1 MFSLHYTGME
11 GIVNHEM
18 GTVNDMERGLET
30 EDLDLAFTSGGKH
43 AMISIRLKRQKAVG
57 SMDYLSHNIGVNLKR
72 IRKSKGMSL
81 DIVAEQTGVSKSMLA
96 QIEKGNANP
105 SIGVLGK
112 IVSGLRLEFNDLI
125 ETPPL
130 DSFMVR
136 VSETI
141 PTKEMLGKY
150 KVWTCFP
157 IEDNHMVEI
166 YRIDI
171 EPDGVYT
178 SGSHGEKTREYIA
191 VMEGELT
198 VSLKDGLHTITRDD
212 VFRFESDQDHK
223 YMNLTKSRLSFMTFF
238 VAY

>member
-1 MFSLHYTGME
+1 ME
-11 GIVNHEM
+11 
-18 GTVNDMERGLET
+18 
-30 EDLDLAFTSGGKH
+30 
-43 AMISIRLKRQKAVG
+43 
-57 SMDYLSHNIGVNLKR
+57 YLSHNIGVNLKR

-96 QIEKGNANP
+96 QIEHGTANP

-112 IVSGLRLEFNDLI
+112 IVSGLRIEFNDLI
-125 ETPPL
+125 QTPPL
-130 DSFMVR
+130 DSYMVR
-136 VSETI
+136 VNETI
-141 PTKEMLGKY
+141 PTKEMPGKY

-157 IEDNHMVEI
+157 IEDNNVVEI

-191 VMEGELT
+191 VMDGELT
-198 VSLKDGLHTITRDD
+198 ISLKDGLHTVTRDD

-223 YMNLTKSRLSFMTFF
+223 YMNLTQTTLRFMTFF
-238 VAY
+238 VDY